1 MLDRKLDMQLE
12 RDYVKMIWDVCVSH
26 KFSKF
31 IYARDNF
38 IELCQ
43 PHTTYQNLQDLQ
55 NISLLKTSLRQHL
68 KTIQY
73 VYSLLFP
80 EIYNRTNKFGI
91 SNKSHF
97 DFIFN
102 NWKHNKNFA
111 NIQLPKR
118 IGKQQHAQQQN
129 KMKLEKRLKV
139 PKKRFHIHLNKNH
152 KKSK

>member
-1 MLDRKLDMQLE
+1 MSAYHINLVNL
-12 RDYVKMIWDVCVSH
+12 
-26 KFSKF
+26 F
-31 IYARDNF
+31 IQEIILLSFVNRIQHIKIYK
-38 IELCQ
+38 I
-43 PHTTYQNLQDLQ
+43 YK
-55 NISLLKTSLRQHL
+55 NISLLKASLRQHL

-80 EIYNRTNKFGI
+80 KIYNRTNKFRI
-91 SNKSHF
+91 NNKSHF
-97 DFIFN
+97 DFVFN

>member
-1 MLDRKLDMQLE
+1 MSAYHINLVNL
-12 RDYVKMIWDVCVSH
+12 
-26 KFSKF
+26 F
-31 IYARDNF
+31 IQEIILLSFVNRIQHIKIYK
-38 IELCQ
+38 I
-43 PHTTYQNLQDLQ
+43 YK

-118 IGKQQHAQQQN
+118 IGKQQHAQQ
-129 KMKLEKRLKV
+129 
-139 PKKRFHIHLNKNH
+139 
-152 KKSK
+152 

>member
-1 MLDRKLDMQLE
+1 MSAYHINLVNL
-12 RDYVKMIWDVCVSH
+12 
-26 KFSKF
+26 F
-31 IYARDNF
+31 IQEIILLSFVNRIQHIKIYK
-38 IELCQ
+38 I
-43 PHTTYQNLQDLQ
+43 YK
-55 NISLLKTSLRQHL
+55 NISLLKASLRQHL

-80 EIYNRTNKFGI
+80 KIYNRTNKFRI
-91 SNKSHF
+91 NNKSHF
-97 DFIFN
+97 DFVFN

-152 KKSK
+152 KKSN

>member
-1 MLDRKLDMQLE
+1 MSEYHINLVNL
-12 RDYVKMIWDVCVSH
+12 
-26 KFSKF
+26 F
-31 IYARDNF
+31 IQEIILLSFVNRIQHIKIYK
-38 IELCQ
+38 I
-43 PHTTYQNLQDLQ
+43 YK
-55 NISLLKTSLRQHL
+55 NISLLKASLRQHL

-80 EIYNRTNKFGI
+80 KIYNRTNKFRI
-91 SNKSHF
+91 NNKSHF
-97 DFIFN
+97 DFVFN

>member
-1 MLDRKLDMQLE
+1 MSAYHINLVNL
-12 RDYVKMIWDVCVSH
+12 
-26 KFSKF
+26 F
-31 IYARDNF
+31 IQEIILLSFVNRIQHIKIYK
-38 IELCQ
+38 I
-43 PHTTYQNLQDLQ
+43 YK
-55 NISLLKTSLRQHL
+55 NISLLKASLRQHL

-80 EIYNRTNKFGI
+80 KIYNRTNKFRI
-91 SNKSHF
+91 NNKSHF
-97 DFIFN
+97 DFVFN

-111 NIQLPKR
+111 NIQLPKK

>member
-1 MLDRKLDMQLE
+1 MSAYHINLVNL
-12 RDYVKMIWDVCVSH
+12 
-26 KFSKF
+26 F
-31 IYARDNF
+31 IQEIILLSFVNRIQHIKIYK
-38 IELCQ
+38 I
-43 PHTTYQNLQDLQ
+43 YK

-80 EIYNRTNKFGI
+80 KIYNRTNKFRI
-91 SNKSHF
+91 NNKSHF
-97 DFIFN
+97 DFVFN

>member
-1 MLDRKLDMQLE
+1 MSAYHINLVNLFMQEIILLSFVN
-12 RDYVKMIWDVCVSH
+12 RIQHIK
-26 KFSKF
+26 
-31 IYARDNF
+31 IYK
-38 IELCQ
+38 I
-43 PHTTYQNLQDLQ
+43 YK
-55 NISLLKTSLRQHL
+55 NISLLKASLRQHL

-80 EIYNRTNKFGI
+80 KIYNRTNKFRI
-91 SNKSHF
+91 NNKSHF
-97 DFIFN
+97 DFVFN

>member
-1 MLDRKLDMQLE
+1 MSAYHINLVNL
-12 RDYVKMIWDVCVSH
+12 
-26 KFSKF
+26 F
-31 IYARDNF
+31 IQEIILLSFVNCIQHIKIYK
-38 IELCQ
+38 I
-43 PHTTYQNLQDLQ
+43 YK
-55 NISLLKTSLRQHL
+55 NISLLKASLRQHL

-80 EIYNRTNKFGI
+80 KIYNRTNKFRI
-91 SNKSHF
+91 NNKSHF
-97 DFIFN
+97 DFVFN

>member
-1 MLDRKLDMQLE
+1 MSAYHINLVNL
-12 RDYVKMIWDVCVSH
+12 
-26 KFSKF
+26 F
-31 IYARDNF
+31 IQEIILLSFVNRIQHIKIYK
-38 IELCQ
+38 I
-43 PHTTYQNLQDLQ
+43 YK
-55 NISLLKTSLRQHL
+55 NISLLKASLRQHL

-80 EIYNRTNKFGI
+80 KIYNRTNKFRI
-91 SNKSHF
+91 NNKSHF
-97 DFIFN
+97 DFVFN

-129 KMKLEKRLKV
+129 KMKLEKRLKI

>member
-1 MLDRKLDMQLE
+1 MSAYHINLVNLFMQEIILLSFVN
-12 RDYVKMIWDVCVSH
+12 RIQHIK
-26 KFSKF
+26 
-31 IYARDNF
+31 IYK
-38 IELCQ
+38 I
-43 PHTTYQNLQDLQ
+43 YK
-55 NISLLKTSLRQHL
+55 NISLLKASLRQHL

-91 SNKSHF
+91 SNKSDF